1 MMLTAEHMLSIPF
14 FVRVYTL
21 LCIVAGLLSFPAESQ
36 LSSMDRTVEG
46 YVCFAILAIG
56 ECLGYMLQSR
66 MRHQF
71 IVSRMRDGGNSYIDP
86 PAECI

>member
-1 MMLTAEHMLSIPF
+1 MRTAEHMLSMPF